1 MEGNEVVIQIEHV
14 FLQHFPLNASAGLY
28 APAGARDRNKLVN
41 FVKNFIFMNLANEAS
56 PGIFLLVSD
65 CLLETQMGKK
75 SAAGNAW
82 FILGIAANPFFTI
95 FSSMLIIFDLPL
107 GEKLLIETTI
117 AKHAIIWNIKS
128 HFTQIQ

>member
-14 FLQHFPLNASAGLY
+14 SLQHFPINAFTGLY
-28 APAGARDRNKLVN
+28 APAGARDRNKLVD
-41 FVKNFIFMNLANEAS
+41 FVKNFIFMNLANKAS
-56 PGIFLLVSD
+56 PGLFLLVSG
-65 CLLETQMGKK
+65 CLLATQIGKK
-75 SAAGNAW
+75 PAAGNDW

-95 FSSMLIIFDLPL
+95 FSLMLIISDLPL

-117 AKHAIIWNIKS
+117 AKHAIISSMKS

>member
-1 MEGNEVVIQIEHV
+1 MEGNEVQIEHV
-14 FLQHFPLNASAGLY
+14 SRQHFPMNAMTGLY
-28 APAGARDRNKLVN
+28 VPAGARERNTVD
-41 FVKNFIFMNLANEAS
+41 FVENFIFMNIANRAS
-56 PGIFLLVSD
+56 PGISLLVSD
-65 CLLETQMGKK
+65 CLLATQIEKK

-95 FSSMLIIFDLPL
+95 FSLMLIIFDLPL

-117 AKHAIIWNIKS
+117 AKHAIISSIKS